1 MLEYSNIA
9 LGNKNI
15 YYLIR
20 SVQKIYIEYKNLFF
34 FKINFV
40 IHKKTYAK
48 DIQNKHSYIGN
59 SNVVII
65 GSMTHFTK

>member
-34 FKINFV
+34 F
-40 IHKKTYAK
+40 
-48 DIQNKHSYIGN
+48 QNKLCH
-59 SNVVII
+59 
-65 GSMTHFTK
+65 T